1 MKILISTIMEE
12 FNLSLQEMVNLY
24 YILLAV
30 IAVGSIIIESIII
43 KVFKNHK
50 LGSFFLLI
58 SSLISLYFLIKWFH
72 VASTQAFIG
81 TIPWLFNIVLPIVI
95 YPAFLFIAW
104 VVTKR
109 IK

>member
-50 LGSFFLLI
+50 LGFSFLLI

-72 VASTQAFIG
+72 AQAFIG